1 MCDDGTEPRARP
13 ARPST
18 STAQILSNGPTTP
31 ADTLRDDPTV
41 SFLATHEGGVATA
54 AWPDWAR
61 WPAQPTVGEWSVGAE
76 EEVMLLEPHQ
86 WRLAQAIDD
95 VLPALSPEL
104 APSVSAE
111 THAGALELA
120 TGPHRTAGGVTAE
133 LTRLR
138 ERLAAELGGLGL
150 RAAAAGTHP
159 MAQWQDM
166 EVSGGARYQLLWGT
180 LRDLAR
186 REPTFA
192 LHVHVAVRE
201 PEVAIDVANRLRA
214 HLPLLLALSA
224 NSPFWRGQD
233 SGLVSARSPVFQAF
247 PRAGIPRRFHSY
259 ADWVETVAALIDAG
273 AFPEPTF
280 LWWDVRLQ
288 PRFGTV
294 EVRIMDAQS
303 SLRDVGAL
311 VALTQAVARLEAEE
325 HFAPEAL
332 LDAPE
337 VLAENRFLAARD
349 GVQAEFVDPISR
361 RRVPLITAAR
371 ELLEAARPHA
381 RQLGGLPE
389 LEAVQ
394 ELLDA
399 PPAERQRALARRPAG
414 LAGVV
419 ESLSAGFT
427 RAG

>member
-1 MCDDGTEPRARP
+1 VCEDC
-13 ARPST
+13 
-18 STAQILSNGPTTP
+18 L
-31 ADTLRDDPTV
+31 V
-41 SFLATHEGGVATA
+41 SFAAVEAAGAGMATGS
-54 AWPDWAR
+54 DWAR
-61 WPAQPTVGEWSVGAE
+61 WPEQPEVGDWSVGAE
-76 EEVMLLEPHQ
+76 EEVMLLSPGSWQ
-86 WRLAQAIDD
+86 LAQASDE
-95 VLPALSPEL
+95 VLPALSREL

-120 TGPHRTAGGVTAE
+120 TGPHTTAGGVTAD
-133 LTRLR
+133 LARLR
-138 ERLAAELGGLGL
+138 GRLAGELAGLNL
-150 RAAAAGTHP
+150 RAAVAGTHP
-159 MAQWQDM
+159 MAEWHDM
-166 EVSGGARYQLLWGT
+166 EVSGGARYQLLLGT

-201 PEVAIDVANRLRA
+201 PEVAIGVANRLRA

-224 NSPFWRGQD
+224 NSPFWRGRD
-233 SGLVSARSPVFQAF
+233 SGLASTRSGLFQAF
-247 PRAGIPRRFHSY
+247 PRAGLPRRFDSY
-259 ADWVETVAALIDAG
+259 ADWVETVALLIEAG

-303 SLRDVGAL
+303 TLRDVGAL

-325 HFAPEAL
+325 RFAPEAL

-349 GVQAEFVDPISR
+349 GVEAELIDPVAR
-361 RRVPLITAAR
+361 RRVPVRVVAR
-371 ELLEAARPHA
+371 ELLDAARPHA
-381 RQLGGLPE
+381 RQLGGLTE
-389 LEAVQ
+389 LDAVAD
-394 ELLDA
+394 LLDRPA
-399 PPAERQRALARRPAG
+399 AERQRALARHHQGLPA
-414 LAGVV
+414 VV

-427 RAG
+427 RTG

>member
-1 MCDDGTEPRARP
+1 LA
-13 ARPST
+13 
-18 STAQILSNGPTTP
+18 NGPTTP

-41 SFLATHEGGVATA
+41 SFLATHESGVAMA
-54 AWPDWAR
+54 ASPEWAR
-61 WPAQPTVGEWSVGAE
+61 WPARPTVGEWSVGAE
-76 EEVMLLEPHQ
+76 EEIMLLEPGQ

-95 VLPALSPEL
+95 VLPALSSEL
-104 APSVSAE
+104 GPSVSAE

-159 MAQWQDM
+159 TAQWQDM

-233 SGLVSARSPVFQAF
+233 SGLASARSPVFQAF

-259 ADWVETVAALIDAG
+259 ADWVETVASLIDAG

-337 VLAENRFLAARD
+337 VLDENRFLATRD
-349 GVQAEFVDPISR
+349 GVRAEFVDPISR
-361 RRVPLITAAR
+361 RRVPLVTAAR
-371 ELLEAARPHA
+371 ELLDAVRPHA

-389 LEAVQ
+389 LEGVQ
-394 ELLDA
+394 ALLDA
-399 PPAERQRALARRPAG
+399 PPAERQRALAGRPGG
-414 LAGVV
+414 LPGLV

-427 RAG
+427 HTG

>member
-1 MCDDGTEPRARP
+1 V
-13 ARPST
+13 
-18 STAQILSNGPTTP
+18 
-31 ADTLRDDPTV
+31 RDHSDV
-41 SFLATHEGGVATA
+41 SFAAAHAGGVGMA
-54 AWPDWAR
+54 AWPEWAR
-61 WPAQPTVGEWSVGAE
+61 WPAQPIVGDWSVGAE
-76 EEVMLLEPHQ
+76 EEVMLLDPASWQ
-86 WRLAQAIDD
+86 LAQAIDD

-120 TGPHRTAGGVTAE
+120 TGPHRTTGGVTAE

-138 ERLAAELGGLGL
+138 ERLVTELDGLGL

-159 MAQWQDM
+159 MAEWQDT
-166 EVSGGARYQLLWGT
+166 EVSGGARYQLLYGT

-192 LHVHVAVRE
+192 LHVHVAVRDAE
-201 PEVAIDVANRLRA
+201 LAMDVANRLRA

-224 NSPFWRGQD
+224 NSPFWRGRD
-233 SGLVSARSPVFQAF
+233 SGLASTRSPHFHAF
-247 PRAGIPRRFHSY
+247 PRAGVPRRFHSY
-259 ADWVETVAALIDAG
+259 ADWVETVATLIDAG

-311 VALTQAVARLEAEE
+311 VALTQAVARLEGEE
-325 HFAPEAL
+325 RFASEAL

-349 GVQAEFVDPISR
+349 GVDAELVDPAVR
-361 RRVPLITAAR
+361 RRVPVTVAAR
-371 ELLEAARPHA
+371 ELLDAARPHA
-381 RQLGGLPE
+381 RALGALPE
-389 LEAVQ
+389 LDAVH

-399 PPAERQRALARRPAG
+399 PPAERQRALARRVGG
-414 LAGVV
+414 LRGLV
-419 ESLSAGFT
+419 ETLSAGFT

>member
-1 MCDDGTEPRARP
+1 LREDRA
-13 ARPST
+13 
-18 STAQILSNGPTTP
+18 
-31 ADTLRDDPTV
+31 V
-41 SFLATHEGGVATA
+41 SFAAADAGGIGMAP
-54 AWPDWAR
+54 WPEWAR
-61 WPAQPTVGEWSVGAE
+61 WPAQPAVAEWSVGAE
-76 EEVMLLEPHQ
+76 EEIMLLEPHGWQ
-86 WRLAQAIDD
+86 LAQAIDD
-95 VLPALSPEL
+95 VLPALSPAL
-104 APSVSAE
+104 MPSVSAE

-120 TGPHRTAGGVTAE
+120 TGAHRTARGVTDE

-138 ERLAAELGGLGL
+138 ARLAAELEDLGL
-150 RAAAAGTHP
+150 RAGAAGTHP
-159 MAQWQDM
+159 MAEWHDM

-180 LRDLAR
+180 LRDLVR

-192 LHVHVAVRE
+192 LHVHVAVRDA
-201 PEVAIDVANRLRA
+201 EVAMDVANRLRA

-233 SGLVSARSPVFQAF
+233 SGLASTRAPLFHAF
-247 PRAGIPRRFHSY
+247 PRAGVPRRFHSY
-259 ADWVETVAALIDAG
+259 ADWVSTVASLIDAG

-311 VALTQAVARLEAEE
+311 VALTQATARLEAEE
-325 HFAPEAL
+325 RFATEAL
-332 LDAPE
+332 LEAPE

-349 GVQAEFVDPISR
+349 GVSAEFVDPLVP
-361 RRVPLITAAR
+361 RRVPATVAAH
-371 ELLEAARPHA
+371 ELLDAARPHA
-381 RQLGGLPE
+381 RELGGLPE

-399 PPAERQRALARRPAG
+399 PPAERQRALARRGAG
-414 LAGVV
+414 LPGMV
-419 ESLSAGFT
+419 ETLSAGFT
-427 RAG
+427 RAT